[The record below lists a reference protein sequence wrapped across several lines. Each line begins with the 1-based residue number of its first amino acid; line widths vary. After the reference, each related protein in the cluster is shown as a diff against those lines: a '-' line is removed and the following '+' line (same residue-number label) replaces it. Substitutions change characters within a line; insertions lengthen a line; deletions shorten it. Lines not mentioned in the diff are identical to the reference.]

1 MQAFYLSTWGST
13 SLQYGTTSYCVWGM
27 RTPPLISVGC
37 FVHYWVSHAIIKYF
51 EVLAYVL
58 PHFDAIIHMLI
69 RGSST
74 FIFQTLRSAILS
86 SWSIHLLQVCWIFLK
101 RTYFKSLLKV
111 YNWSVFAKYFKA
123 FIFQKFRQPLCHKVN
138 LPSCVAWQL
147 LCHKVNIRDVKLR
160 GAIAISSWLVILSA
174 PDKWTF

>member
-1 MQAFYLSTWGST
+1 M
-13 SLQYGTTSYCVWGM
+13 
-27 RTPPLISVGC
+27 
-37 FVHYWVSHAIIKYF
+37 
-51 EVLAYVL
+51 LAYVL

-69 RGSST
+69 RGSSA
-74 FIFQTLRSAILS
+74 FIFQTFAEICYSVFVKHS
-86 SWSIHLLQVCWIFLK
+86 SFTSLLNLLIK

-111 YNWSVFAKYFKA
+111 YDRSVFAKYFKA

-160 GAIAISSWLVILSA
+160 GAIAISS
-174 PDKWTF
+174 